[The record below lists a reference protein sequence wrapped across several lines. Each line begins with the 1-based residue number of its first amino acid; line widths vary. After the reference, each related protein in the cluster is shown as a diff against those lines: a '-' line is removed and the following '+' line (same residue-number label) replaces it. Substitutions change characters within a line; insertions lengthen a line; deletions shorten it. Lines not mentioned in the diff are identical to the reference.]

1 MKIYKFIKITDND
14 DHRKFCIDVTSMSDY
29 RIRVSILWS
38 KYLKY
43 LDNKG
48 QYRCVFEVLATDW
61 SAYCVGRYWFEN
73 PHEAKAKQVELVN
86 FYQSKLKDYKPK
98 EVSCVVS
105 FT

>member
-1 MKIYKFIKITDND
+1 
-14 DHRKFCIDVTSMSDY
+14 
-29 RIRVSILWS
+29 
-38 KYLKY
+38 LKY

-105 FT
+105 FA